1 MGVDWKD
8 QLSELYKRHSKN
20 KKDKKPGAAAAK
32 DNLENFR
39 GRKGFNDTGI
49 PLTERAAKQQRRNKL
64 SYKKYNYGS
73 KSSCWNW
80 QHLCF

>member
-39 GRKGFNDTGI
+39 NIVSEKMEVVLHSINSVISNFPIEDI
-49 PLTERAAKQQRRNKL
+49 QILRRI
-64 SYKKYNYGS
+64 
-73 KSSCWNW
+73 
-80 QHLCF
+80 H